1 MEPRSAII
9 DAAARLLREQG
20 AAALTT
26 RGVAEAAGVQPP
38 TLYRLFG
45 DKDGL
50 IDAVAEHVM
59 ATYVAA
65 KSEPI
70 DADPVTDLRAA
81 WRMHNDFGLANPELY
96 ALLNRRGPHSPATD
110 GRDRGAPRPCPAAG
124 DGGRA
129 QGQRAARVGADPR
142 RRPGTVLALLATP
155 PEQRDP
161 GLADAMLEAV
171 LAAIL
176 TDSPGSAPAG
186 PAAVAIQF
194 ATLIDELPALSD
206 AERALLGE
214 WVARA
219 IAALSSRLRVS
230 RSRTRR
236 ISAIR
241 SGMYVRAAVTS
252 APSSAAVSASSS
264 SSCASDN
271 GSSATPQ

>member
-1 MEPRSAII
+1 MDPRSAII
-9 DAAARLLREQG
+9 DAAARLLQEQG

-70 DADPVTDLRAA
+70 DSDPVTDLRAA

-96 ALLNRRGPHSPATD
+96 ALLNRRGPSSPATMA
-110 GRDRGAPRPCPAAG
+110 GIAVLRARVRRLATAGVLRVSEERALELIHAAG
-124 DGGRA
+124 S
-129 QGQRAARVGADPR
+129 
-142 RRPGTVLALLATP
+142 GTILALLSTA
-155 PEQRDP
+155 PEHRDP

-176 TDSPGSAPAG
+176 TDAPAATPAG
-186 PAAVAIQF
+186 PAAVVIQF

-206 AERALLGE
+206 AERVLLGE
-214 WVARA
+214 WIARA
-219 IAALSSRLRVS
+219 IAAMSLAP
-230 RSRTRR
+230 TR
-236 ISAIR
+236 
-241 SGMYVRAAVTS
+241 G
-252 APSSAAVSASSS
+252 PSS
-264 SSCASDN
+264 
-271 GSSATPQ
+271 P

>member
-1 MEPRSAII
+1 MDPRSAII
-9 DAAARLLREQG
+9 DAAARLLQEQG

-50 IDAVAEHVM
+50 IDAVAERVM

-70 DADPVTDLRAA
+70 DPDPVTDLRAA

-96 ALLNRRGPHSPATD
+96 ALLNRRGPNSPATVA
-110 GRDRGAPRPCPAAG
+110 GIEVLRTRVRRLATAGVLRVSEERALELIHAAG
-124 DGGRA
+124 S
-129 QGQRAARVGADPR
+129 
-142 RRPGTVLALLATP
+142 GTVLALLSTP

-176 TDSPGSAPAG
+176 TDSPSSAPTG

-214 WVARA
+214 WLARA
-219 IAALSSRLRVS
+219 IAAMNL
-230 RSRTRR
+230 T
-236 ISAIR
+236 
-241 SGMYVRAAVTS
+241 AARG
-252 APSSAAVSASSS
+252 PSS
-264 SSCASDN
+264 
-271 GSSATPQ
+271 P

>member
-1 MEPRSAII
+1 MDPRSAII
-9 DAAARLLREQG
+9 DAAARLLGEQG

-70 DADPVTDLRAA
+70 DPDPVTDLRAA
-81 WRMHNDFGLANPELY
+81 WRMHNDFGIANPELY
-96 ALLNRRGPHSPATD
+96 ALLNRRGPKSPATVA
-110 GRDRGAPRPCPAAG
+110 GIEVLRARVRRLATAGVLRVSEERALELIHAAG
-124 DGGRA
+124 S
-129 QGQRAARVGADPR
+129 
-142 RRPGTVLALLATP
+142 GTILALLSTA
-155 PEQRDP
+155 PEHRDP

-176 TDSPGSAPAG
+176 TDAPAATPAG

-206 AERALLGE
+206 AERVLLGE

-219 IAALSSRLRVS
+219 IAAMNLAP
-230 RSRTRR
+230 TR
-236 ISAIR
+236 
-241 SGMYVRAAVTS
+241 G
-252 APSSAAVSASSS
+252 PSS
-264 SSCASDN
+264 
-271 GSSATPQ
+271 P

>member
-1 MEPRSAII
+1 M
-9 DAAARLLREQG
+9 
-20 AAALTT
+20 
-26 RGVAEAAGVQPP
+26 AEAAGVQPP

-70 DADPVTDLRAA
+70 DPDPVTDLRAA

-96 ALLNRRGPHSPATD
+96 ALLNRRGPNSPATVA
-110 GRDRGAPRPCPAAG
+110 GIEVLRARVRRLATAGVLGVSEERALELIHAAG
-124 DGGRA
+124 S
-129 QGQRAARVGADPR
+129 
-142 RRPGTVLALLATP
+142 GTVLALLATP

-176 TDSPGSAPAG
+176 TDAPGTTPTG
-186 PAAVAIQF
+186 PAAIAIQF

-206 AERALLGE
+206 AERVLLGE

-219 IAALSSRLRVS
+219 IAAMNLAPAR
-230 RSRTRR
+230 
-236 ISAIR
+236 
-241 SGMYVRAAVTS
+241 G
-252 APSSAAVSASSS
+252 PSS
-264 SSCASDN
+264 
-271 GSSATPQ
+271 P